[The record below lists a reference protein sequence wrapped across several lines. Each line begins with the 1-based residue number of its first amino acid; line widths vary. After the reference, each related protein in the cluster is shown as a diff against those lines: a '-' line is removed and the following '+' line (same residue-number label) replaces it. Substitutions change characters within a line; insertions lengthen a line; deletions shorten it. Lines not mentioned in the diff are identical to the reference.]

1 MKVGQKVRPD
11 TKCSRRLEDFLK
23 SPGKA
28 PTNLG
33 AWPSKQGATLYKLLR
48 AFKQVDLRLLCCK
61 PLIYA
66 CAADTRLLKI
76 TNARCFQVVNQG
88 KIMIEFW
95 LLMVASALSLFG
107 AFFHGMVGGRMCMNN
122 INNLNLEPRASLLA

>member
-1 MKVGQKVRPD
+1 MKASQKVRPD

-61 PLIYA
+61 PRIYT

-107 AFFHGMVGGRMCMNN
+107 AFFHGMVGGRMCKNN
-122 INNLNLEPRASLLA
+122 INNSNLEPRASLLA